1 MTPVWIPC
9 DVEGHPMK
17 RLLPILTL
25 LAVLPAFST
34 GCSGLVADVQM
45 PEPLAEGVS
54 VSYDDADAWACDVAK
69 VPNTKGVV
77 EECGACVMVTAARTS

>member
-1 MTPVWIPC
+1 MTPMWIPYGG
-9 DVEGHPMK
+9 EGHPMK

-45 PEPLAEGVS
+45 PESWAKSPN
-54 VSYDDADAWACDVAK
+54 VSYADAWACEVAK
-69 VPNTKGVV
+69 VPNTKGVM